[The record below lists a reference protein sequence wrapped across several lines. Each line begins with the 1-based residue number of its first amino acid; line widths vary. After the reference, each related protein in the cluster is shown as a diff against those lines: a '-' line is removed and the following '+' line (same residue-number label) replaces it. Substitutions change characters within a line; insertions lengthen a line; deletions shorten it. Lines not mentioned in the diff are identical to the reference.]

1 MGTNRIILVF
11 LLLCMVPSCA
21 PLTGR
26 ISGPD
31 HQAVRAVLEGKRT
44 VANAAWWGFD
54 AQDATECLQAAIR
67 SGAKK
72 VIVPDMG
79 TPWVVGPI
87 TLESEQKVILKRG
100 VVILDKKG
108 AFRRTNDCLFKALDK
123 HDITLTGYGARLKKK
138 EGSDLYS

>member
-1 MGTNRIILVF
+1 
-11 LLLCMVPSCA
+11 MVPPCA

-26 ISGPD
+26 ISGPN
-31 HQAVRAVLEGKRT
+31 HHAVREVLEGKRT

-54 AQDATECLQAAIR
+54 AEDATECLQVAIR

-79 TPWVVGPI
+79 KPWVVGPI

-100 VVILDKKG
+100 VVILAREGNKG
-108 AFRRTNDCLFKALDK
+108 RP
-123 HDITLTGYGARLKKK
+123 
-138 EGSDLYS
+138 